1 MGGESRFRI
10 KPFLNF
16 KMGKDQPKTEK
27 KAAIKQVDE
36 IVEGTGKVTGAV
48 VGGVGGAAGGAIIGT
63 VVCPGLGTAIGAGV
77 GALATGAAGKAIG
90 GFAGKVVT
98 GSRKIVTKVG
108 REAHLLPKKDSEKA
122 TPTNDRRGGGNHAA
136 IEASNANATQ
146 PHRPAP
152 PVPATAPSLPIAGS
166 APPPYEAY
174 ADPNQAPP
182 PYSYTVTT
190 TVTPSAPPSGQH
202 GPPQHGPPQPAPRSN
217 NLYPSLN

>member
-1 MGGESRFRI
+1 
-10 KPFLNF
+10 
-16 KMGKDQPKTEK
+16 MGKDQPKTEK

-122 TPTNDRRGGGNHAA
+122 TPTNQRRMPSNQPA
-136 IEASNANATQ
+136 IEASNVNQT

-152 PVPATAPSLPIAGS
+152 PVPATAPPIAG

-174 ADPNQAPP
+174 ADQNAAPP

-190 TVTPSAPPSGQH
+190 TISPSAPPSAPPQS
-202 GPPQHGPPQPAPRSN
+202 GPPQNGPPQPAPRSN

>member
-48 VGGVGGAAGGAIIGT
+48 VGGVGGAAG
-63 VVCPGLGTAIGAGV
+63 
-77 GALATGAAGKAIG
+77 KAIG

-108 REAHLLPKKDSEKA
+108 REAHLLPKKDSEKT

-136 IEASNANATQ
+136 IEAPNTNATQ
-146 PHRPAP
+146 PHR
-152 PVPATAPSLPIAGS
+152 
-166 APPPYEAY
+166 
-174 ADPNQAPP
+174 
-182 PYSYTVTT
+182 
-190 TVTPSAPPSGQH
+190 
-202 GPPQHGPPQPAPRSN
+202 
-217 NLYPSLN
+217 